1 MNDLWFDFTGRW
13 VTQEEAYAS
22 TPVSADPK
30 SKAPIVGKPV
40 SLSRESQAIEK
51 DDNSMTKKEPAPG
64 PVVSSSLNP
73 RRSAKGAA
81 PSSIS
86 VKRKRQ
92 DEKPKIISKEEQAA
106 LKAREAAKKRVEE
119 REKSLLGLYRSR

>member
-1 MNDLWFDFTGRW
+1 MHDLWFDFTGKW

-40 SLSRESQAIEK
+40 SLSKESQATEK
-51 DDNSMTKKEPAPG
+51 DDNSMLKKGPPPG
-64 PVVSSSLNP
+64 PVVSGKNP
-73 RRSAKGAA
+73 VRSAKGAA
-81 PSSIS
+81 PSSVA